1 MANSFYPIQT
11 GNRWKYSLST
21 GGDTT
26 NEITESGTDYYIIK
40 SSSSE
45 KSTRVKLENG
55 KHISDSFEEGNFQTV
70 FIDNAQVGDSWEI
83 NYKANGIDSIL
94 KMKVLEIQPN
104 KEIEG
109 KNYQDVMLI
118 EGESVFSMNGNEIP
132 SGMKTQYYY
141 AKNVGAV
148 LTTSSLGDYMPLVEC
163 KLN

>member
-1 MANSFYPIQT
+1 MTDSFYPIQT
-11 GNRWKYSLST
+11 GNSWTYSLST
-21 GGDTT
+21 GGTST
-26 NEITESGTDYYIIK
+26 NEITETGADYYVVK
-40 SSSSE
+40 SSVSD
-45 KSTRVKLENG
+45 KLTRVKLENG

-83 NYKANGIDSIL
+83 NYKANGIDSVL
-94 KMKVLEIQPN
+94 KMKVLGIQAN

-148 LTTSSLGDYMPLVEC
+148 LTTSSLGDYMPLVEY